1 MKTTITTISLLAVIG
16 LGYSISEDLQPF
28 KAKSTT
34 ISPYSIREVYN
45 WNQDGGFWLF
55 GQGSDKK
62 VYYWSAQDAQ
72 WRLYRVASSSTST
85 LEFIEYDQSA
95 SNTPIVPTI

>member
-1 MKTTITTISLLAVIG
+1 MKSLITSVSLLGV
-16 LGYSISEDLQPF
+16 LGMVYVSSNELQPF

-62 VYYWSAQDAQ
+62 VYYWSAQDAE
-72 WRLYRVASSSTST
+72 WRLYRVATSSTSSPD
-85 LEFIEYDQSA
+85 FVEYNQSA
-95 SNTPIVPTI
+95 SNTPTVPEI